1 VSYRIGLGDDVHRL
15 GADSPLYLGGVIIEG
30 AKGAIAHSDGDVVF
44 HALIDA
50 LLGALALGDVGD
62 HFPPT
67 DDRYKDISSQILLT
81 HVYNMMRECNYLV
94 VNVDV
99 IIHLE
104 SPKLGDYKRQIK
116 QSLAASLRVDDDC
129 VNVKAKT
136 AEQLDGVGA
145 GLAVNALVTVLLQ
158 KNH

>member
-1 VSYRIGLGDDVHRL
+1 MSYRIGLGDDVHRL
-15 GADSPLYLGGVIIEG
+15 GANRPLYLGGVVIEG

-67 DDRYKDISSQILLT
+67 DDRYKDVSSQILLS
-81 HVYNMMRECNYLV
+81 HVYNLMRERNYGV

-104 SPKLGDYKRQIK
+104 SPKLGVYKQKIK
-116 QSLAASLRVDDDC
+116 NSVAASLQVTEDC

-136 AEQLDGVGA
+136 AEQLDAIGA
-145 GLAVNALVTVLLQ
+145 GLAVNAVVMVLLQ
-158 KNH
+158 QSR